1 MEVTSEERNKGGDRV
16 GVGGGGRGRR
26 MSEEN
31 GARRGGRENT
41 GRRLE
46 GGRVMVLA
54 AVWRGKTAPCDT
66 TQETDHMVGLPV
78 WCHPSVCLSVCV
90 QSFSKADSEGAPEGN
105 EMKERKKK

>member
-1 MEVTSEERNKGGDRV
+1 MEVRSEGRNKGGA
-16 GVGGGGRGRR
+16 GGGGKGRR

-54 AVWRGKTAPCDT
+54 AV
-66 TQETDHMVGLPV
+66 
-78 WCHPSVCLSVCV
+78 
-90 QSFSKADSEGAPEGN
+90 
-105 EMKERKKK
+105 